1 MKFSKEMEE
10 QFKRDINYPKIS
22 VKIKKIDPKTIERVN
37 ERILLSVKS
46 YDHARNV
53 ENVEGDILFRK

>member
-22 VKIKKIDPKTIERVN
+22 VKIKEIDPKTIERVN